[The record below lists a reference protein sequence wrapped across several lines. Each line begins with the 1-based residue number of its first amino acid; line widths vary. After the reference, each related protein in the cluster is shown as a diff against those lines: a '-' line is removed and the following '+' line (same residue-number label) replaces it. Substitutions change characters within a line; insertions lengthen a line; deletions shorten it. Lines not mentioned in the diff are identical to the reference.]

1 MIRKAIES
9 DIKAICAIDNV
20 AGSDPSRHEYIRRA
34 VRAGNCYVLAND
46 GDRSTQIAAYAVLVY
61 SFYECGMIGMLMV
74 ASDHRQRGFGGKL
87 ISYLE
92 GECNTQKLFTST
104 NESNIAMRSL
114 LTKLGYKPSGVIYN
128 LDSGDPELVFFKQ
141 LS

>member
-74 ASDHRQRGFGGKL
+74 ASDHRQRDL
-87 ISYLE
+87 
-92 GECNTQKLFTST
+92 
-104 NESNIAMRSL
+104 AASL
-114 LTKLGYKPSGVIYN
+114 LAILRESATPKNSLHLLMNQTSRCVHSLPN
-128 LDSGDPELVFFKQ
+128 
-141 LS
+141 